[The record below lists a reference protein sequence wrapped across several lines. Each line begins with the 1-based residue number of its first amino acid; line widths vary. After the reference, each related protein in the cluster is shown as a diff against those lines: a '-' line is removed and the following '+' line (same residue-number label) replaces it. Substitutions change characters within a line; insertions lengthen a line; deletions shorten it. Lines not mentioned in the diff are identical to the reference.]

1 MAAPVI
7 FGHRRFQFY
16 QTNVTDEA
24 NTDAGA
30 AWAAGES
37 TLANSLKGKINSILA
52 ALRSAG
58 IIAVTA
64 SNRTG
69 SVWGAKA
76 GRFLQTNIADVAT
89 ANSDA
94 VYDNA
99 ERDLLNEMKAKTN
112 SIIAAMN
119 AAGFGG
125 ANRHVYLGLLKPR
138 EQTTYSFQTGLITIA
153 DADGTYTSGGAGEQA
168 LTNDIKTKVNSIL
181 AALRAAKVL
190 S

>member
-1 MAAPVI
+1 
-7 FGHRRFQFY
+7 
-16 QTNVTDEA
+16 
-24 NTDAGA
+24 
-30 AWAAGES
+30 
-37 TLANSLKGKINSILA
+37 
-52 ALRSAG
+52 
-58 IIAVTA
+58 
-64 SNRTG
+64 
-69 SVWGAKA
+69 
-76 GRFLQTNIADVAT
+76 
-89 ANSDA
+89 